1 MENISSNASIILLAA
16 AFICMPVTAATQYG
30 RELKRFTSN
39 AHVKGSGNL
48 FQIGHVYRA
57 ANSFREK
64 DKSDNN
70 EDMNKGENEN
80 QNNEAIHRIID
91 ISEYQNGADLEAAY
105 RDGISGFILRIGCGN
120 DDVCQDDM
128 AFKDFVSQA
137 ERIGAPWGV
146 YIFSYATCDADVQS
160 EISHVI
166 RVIGDRNPRLGVWWD
181 IENSEY
187 KEQIRFND
195 FKHAESIRQWAG
207 EFISAMQDRGLI
219 AGVYCNL
226 NYASNI
232 DFSDIEHI
240 WIAQYNDNPDFDNPP
255 YKCDIWQYSS
265 KTCVAG
271 FSGNVDINAVYAD
284 WINDIL
290 NADAGERRVQ

>member
-16 AFICMPVTAATQYG
+16 AFICVPVSAATQYG
-30 RELKRFTSN
+30 RELRRFTVD

-48 FQIGHVYRA
+48 SQIGHVYRA

-70 EDMNKGENEN
+70 EVMNKGENEN
-80 QNNEAIHRIID
+80 QNKNKNKAAIHRIID

-120 DDVCQDDM
+120 DDVHQDDK

-166 RVIGDRNPRLGVWWD
+166 RVIGDKNPRLGVWWD

-195 FKHAESIRQWAG
+195 FKHRENITQWAK

-219 AGVYCNL
+219 AGIYCNL
-226 NYASNI
+226 NYARNI

-240 WIAQYNDNPDFDNPP
+240 WIAQYDDNPDLDNLPH
-255 YKCDIWQYSS
+255 KCDMWQYGS
-265 KTCVAG
+265 TARVAG

-290 NADAGERRVQ
+290 NACAGE